1 MLPVMNQFLTGYML
15 LGLLESLGFRAVKD
29 ALPDNPK
36 AQERIIGASLFSMA
50 VADVSSPY
58 RRNEGLLA

>member
-1 MLPVMNQFLTGYML
+1 MGLTAFASNLVGHDRFLAGYML

-36 AQERIIGASLFSMA
+36 AQERIIGASLFAMA
-50 VADVSSPY
+50 VADVS
-58 RRNEGLLA
+58 